1 MYPFQ
6 KSGQRRIVQLEFP
19 WRSRCPSPLP
29 RKEPP
34 VNQDGTRTYQ
44 IAGMKR
50 DLPYGEPA
58 STIFIVTASYRDPE
72 VASTIARAFI
82 RAAHPERIVVGVHAQ
97 NAEGTNEPERDPIAG
112 LEHQKVM

>member
-1 MYPFQ
+1 M
-6 KSGQRRIVQLEFP
+6 
-19 WRSRCPSPLP
+19 
-29 RKEPP
+29 
-34 VNQDGTRTYQ
+34 NQDGTRTYE

-72 VASTIARAFI
+72 VASTIARAFM

-97 NAEGTNEPERDPIAG
+97 NAEGTQEPERDPIAG
-112 LEHQKVM
+112 LEQAGVKCPDHPVLSLIHI